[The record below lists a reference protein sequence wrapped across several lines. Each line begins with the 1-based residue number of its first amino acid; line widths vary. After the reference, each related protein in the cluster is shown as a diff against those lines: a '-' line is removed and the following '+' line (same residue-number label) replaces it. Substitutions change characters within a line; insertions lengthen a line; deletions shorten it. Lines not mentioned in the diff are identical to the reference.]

1 MTLTTLPADLQEIV
15 DAIDAADRE
24 AEAIAA
30 GLSDAQFFW
39 RPDAGRAWSVALCL
53 DHLATANSVYC
64 DGMERAAKEARARN
78 WRRRDP
84 IRSNVFGRW
93 FISSMEPPPRRRQ
106 TAPGKIQ
113 PASARSRDEI
123 MRAFREAHDRV
134 RALARESADLDVN
147 RAAFPNPFI
156 QFVRVR
162 LGTGFRIL
170 AAHDRRHL
178 WQARRVTER
187 EDFPR

>member
-1 MTLTTLPADLQEIV
+1 LTTLPVDLQQII
-15 DAIDAADRE
+15 DAADAADRE
-24 AEAIAA
+24 ADDIAA

-53 DHLATANSVYC
+53 DHLATANVVYTNAMKPAVEE
-64 DGMERAAKEARARN
+64 GRARN
-78 WRRRDP
+78 WTRRDP

-93 FISSMEPPPRRRQ
+93 FISTMEPPPRRGRRT

-113 PASARSRDEI
+113 PAPARSRDEI
-123 MRAFREAHDRV
+123 MRAYREAHDRV
-134 RALARESADLDVN
+134 RALAHESAGLDVN
-147 RAAFPNPFI
+147 RATFTNPFI

-162 LGTGFRIL
+162 LGTGFRIM

-187 EDFPR
+187 EEFPR